1 MTSDSR
7 KPVSY
12 THLFNYLPYKYMQLS
27 HFYYDCFSMPY
38 SKLVYVRGYGNN
50 RLMAKS
56 DKVMACAT
64 EMAAMAPT
72 EKQVLAEKQV
82 LVGAIA
88 GLSQKESAQ
97 TSEAELAANAS
108 VQLRENFSETA
119 FFAPSLTTNAQGEVA
134 ISFTLPESAT
144 TWRFL
149 GLAHDKQMNSATI
162 QACLLYTSRCV

>member
-1 MTSDSR
+1 
-7 KPVSY
+7 
-12 THLFNYLPYKYMQLS
+12 
-27 HFYYDCFSMPY
+27 
-38 SKLVYVRGYGNN
+38 
-50 RLMAKS
+50 
-56 DKVMACAT
+56 
-64 EMAAMAPT
+64 MAAMAPT

-97 TSEAELAANAS
+97 TSEAELTANAS

-162 QACLLYTSRCV
+162 QAEAVASKKVMVQPNMPRFVRHGDKAVIAARSSNTTTDAL